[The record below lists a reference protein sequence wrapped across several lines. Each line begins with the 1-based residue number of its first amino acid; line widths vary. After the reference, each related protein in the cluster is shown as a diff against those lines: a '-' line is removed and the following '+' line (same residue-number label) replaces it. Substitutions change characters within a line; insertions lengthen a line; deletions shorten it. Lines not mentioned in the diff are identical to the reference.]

1 MEERVMR
8 EVKELE
14 SFRWIRNIS
23 RIYDKGNIRKTDS
36 EPGAK
41 NLWKGKNVLIFEW
54 TRVIDLNYFE
64 V

>member
-1 MEERVMR
+1 MG

-14 SFRWIRNIS
+14 LFRRIRNIS
-23 RIYDKGNIRKTDS
+23 RIYDKGSVGKTDS
-36 EPGAK
+36 EAGAE

>member
-1 MEERVMR
+1 MEEKVIG

-14 SFRWIRNIS
+14 SFRQIRNING
-23 RIYDKGNIRKTDS
+23 IYDKDSVGKTDS
-36 EPGAK
+36 EPGAE
-41 NLWKGKNVLIFEW
+41 NLWKGKNVLIFKW